1 MKLTQGAFSFLPD
14 LTDEQITKQIQY
26 ALDKS
31 WAISIEYT
39 DDPHPRNNYWEMWGL
54 PLFDIK
60 DPSAVMYE
68 INACK
73 KAKPQYYVKVVAY
86 DNTRGI
92 ESAVLSFIIQRPVY
106 EPGFRL
112 SRQESQGRNIVYT
125 LESYSVCAKPEGQ
138 RY

>member
-14 LTDEQITKQIQY
+14 LTDEQISKQIQY

-60 DPSAVMYE
+60 DPAAVLFE
-68 INACK
+68 INMAK
-73 KAKPQYYVKVVAY
+73 KAKPTWYVKVACF

-92 ESAVLSFIIQRPVY
+92 ESCVLSFIVQRPAY
-106 EPGFRL
+106 EPGFKL
-112 SRQESQGRNIVYT
+112 VRQEGPGRNLIYT
-125 LESYSVCAKPEGQ
+125 LESYSVNAKPEGE

>member
-14 LTDEQITKQIQY
+14 LTDEQISKQINY
-26 ALDKS
+26 ALSKS

-60 DPSAVMYE
+60 DPAAVLFE
-68 INACK
+68 INMCR
-73 KAKPQYYVKVVAY
+73 KAKPSYYVKVACF
-86 DNTRGI
+86 DNTRGV
-92 ESAVLSFIIQRPVY
+92 ESCVLSYIVQRPVY
-106 EPGFRL
+106 EPGFKL
-112 SRQESQGRNIVYT
+112 TRQEVQGRSLVYT
-125 LESYSVCAKPEGQ
+125 LESYAVESKPEGE

>member
-31 WAISIEYT
+31 WAISIEFT

-60 DPSAVMYE
+60 DPAAVLFE
-68 INACK
+68 INMCK
-73 KAKPQYYVKVVAY
+73 KAKPNYYVKVACF

-92 ESAVLSFIIQRPVY
+92 ESCVLAFIVNRPSF
-106 EPGFRL
+106 EPGFKMI
-112 SRQESQGRNIVYT
+112 RQETNGRNLVYT
-125 LESYSVCAKPEGQ
+125 LESYSVDAKPAGE

>member
-31 WAISIEYT
+31 WAVSIEYT
-39 DDPHPRNNYWEMWGL
+39 DDPHPRNSYWEMWGL
-54 PLFDIK
+54 PLFDMK
-60 DPSAVMYE
+60 DPAAVLFELNM
-68 INACK
+68 AR
-73 KAKPQYYVKVVAY
+73 KAKPNYYVKVACF
-86 DNTRGI
+86 DNTRGV
-92 ESAVLSFIIQRPVY
+92 ESCSLAFIAQRPSY

-112 SRQESQGRNIVYT
+112 VRQEVQGRNLVYT
-125 LESYSVCAKPEGQ
+125 IESYAAASKPEGE